1 MGEPCPQWNVAQT
14 PFDAREITVLISAVF
29 VCACIV
35 RYRSDL
41 QRVPAWQT
49 LTAAMGFLVLGGTAT
64 ILEHFAYYDLF
75 NAIEHAAYFLQS
87 AALAA
92 WAIRARR
99 FAQ

>member
-1 MGEPCPQWNVAQT
+1 MAQA
-14 PFDAREITVLISAVF
+14 PFDSREITVLISAVF

-41 QRVPAWQT
+41 TRVPAWRT
-49 LTAAMGFLVLGGTAT
+49 LTAAMGFLVVGGTAT
-64 ILEHFAYYDLF
+64 LMEHFVAYQLF
-75 NAIEHAAYFLQS
+75 NTIEHAAYFLQS

-99 FAQ
+99 LSQ

>member
-1 MGEPCPQWNVAQT
+1 MAPT
-14 PFDAREITVLISAVF
+14 PFDARELTVLISAVF

-35 RYRSDL
+35 RSRGDL

-49 LTAAMGFLVLGGTAT
+49 LTAAMGFLVVGATAT
-64 ILEHFAYYDLF
+64 IIEHFVAYPLF
-75 NAIEHAAYFLQS
+75 NTIEHAAYFLQS

-99 FAQ
+99 FAR

>member
-1 MGEPCPQWNVAQT
+1 MGPT
-14 PFDAREITVLISAVF
+14 PFDTREVTVLISAVF

-41 QRVPAWQT
+41 QRVPAWRT
-49 LTAAMGFLVLGGTAT
+49 LTAAMAFLVMGGTAT
-64 ILEHFAYYDLF
+64 ILEHFVSYRLF
-75 NAIEHAAYFLQS
+75 NTIEHAAYFLQS